1 MLSLWK
7 KKRFKA
13 MDKENDYVQIN
24 KLCEMVVVMSRWIEN
39 LQNNKK
45 LDSYFTKNN
54 YRKIAVYGMS
64 YFSQNLQGELLNTDI
79 IVDLIFDKNSMD
91 EILNHEVDV
100 IVVTSLYYFYEIR
113 EQLIKMVKC
122 PIICIDDI
130 IYKM

>member
-1 MLSLWK
+1 
-7 KKRFKA
+7 